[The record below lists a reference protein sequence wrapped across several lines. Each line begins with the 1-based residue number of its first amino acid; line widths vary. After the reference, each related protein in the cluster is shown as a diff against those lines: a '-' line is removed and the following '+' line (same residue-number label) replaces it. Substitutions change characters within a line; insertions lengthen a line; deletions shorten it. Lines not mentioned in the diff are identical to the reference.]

1 MGRILHGHI
10 GGVPV
15 GIRPGLLLWVASL
28 TCFSGLGCLVEQ
40 ASRLADLRKLVSR
53 RAYELAIL
61 HDRLRRTVLVVR
73 GSRPVAVCASRAV
86 LTWLRVAMSRR
97 EPGAAVLASIGS
109 CADSARVVSLAA
121 WVVSAGGRP
130 LLDQPGGPARCEE
143 PEWAHF
149 LEERDD
155 ARSLVR
161 PGDWL
166 LS

>member
-1 MGRILHGHI
+1 MGRILHSHI
-10 GGVPV
+10 CGIPV
-15 GIRPGLLLWVASL
+15 SIRSGLVLRVVSL
-28 TCFSGLGCLVEQ
+28 ACSLRLGCLVEQ
-40 ASRLADLRKLVSR
+40 ATRLADLRKLVSR

-121 WVVSAGGRP
+121 WVVSARGSS

-143 PEWAHF
+143 PKRADF
-149 LEERDD
+149 LKERDD
-155 ARSLVR
+155 A
-161 PGDWL
+161 
-166 LS
+166 

>member
-15 GIRPGLLLWVASL
+15 GIRPGLLLCVVSL
-28 TCFSGLGCLVEQ
+28 ACSLRLGCLVKQ
-40 ASRLADLRKLVSR
+40 ATRLADLRKLVSR

-109 CADSARVVSLAA
+109 CTNSARVVSLAA
-121 WVVSAGGRP
+121 WVVSTRRRT
-130 LLDQPGGPARCEE
+130 LFNQPRGAARAEE
-143 PEWAHF
+143 SERAYF
-149 LEERDD
+149 L
-155 ARSLVR
+155 
-161 PGDWL
+161 
-166 LS
+166 